1 MRSRNVKKQIWLNQK
16 EAFILKKLS
25 IESNLTEAE
34 VVRQLILGSKLKEK
48 PDDRFYQVMKD
59 MRAIGNNLNQIAR
72 VANSTGKI
80 NHDLYKSEAD
90 KWNRFIIDVKKE
102 YL

>member
-1 MRSRNVKKQIWLNQK
+1 MRSRTVKKQIWLNQK

-25 IESNLTEAE
+25 IESDLSESE
-34 VVRQLILGSKLKEK
+34 LIRQLILGTTLKEK
-48 PDDRFYQVMKD
+48 PDDRFYEVMKE

-80 NHDLYKSEAD
+80 NYDLYKCEAD
-90 KWNRFIIDVKKE
+90 KWNRFIVDIKKE